1 MLEFKD
7 NDQGF
12 IAWRDSHPDGF
23 IVNAQRRP
31 RADYLMLH
39 RATCPHL
46 RWQNKAVNWT
56 KDYVKFCSTDV
67 DELIGW
73 GARNVAG
80 FRGLQPCSTCRP

>member
-1 MLEFKD
+1 MEEFTD

-39 RATCPHL
+39 RAICPHL
-46 RWQNKAVNWT
+46 RWRNKAVNWT
-56 KDYVKFCSTDV
+56 KDYVKFCSMDV
-67 DELIGW
+67 AELNRW
-73 GARNVAG
+73 ASRSVAG
-80 FRGLQPCSTCRP
+80 FHGLQPCTTCKP